1 MSHILPRVKERMKEL
16 LPYFA
21 IEYTKAY
28 KTALVLACRDK
39 KNGVRGKAG
48 EVAEPTYH
56 LMLPNDRLIKNPQIE
71 GLVWVGDDL
80 KKKVKWTMDKKYII
94 TEKLVKEEKGADGA
108 ASPQSPGSSPG
119 SPASPGSPGSP
130 EAKDD
135 DAPKEEEDLRVWL
148 DDSCSTTCMNPSCGD
163 KFGLLNRKS
172 HCRLCGEIFCKKCSK
187 NKIKDDKGVEHKF
200 CEPCYALRTT
210 AGSVESTKPLLQKPK
225 EKQRILNL
233 NGYDASFISFDAG
246 DADKKKPAGADGKF
260 CIKLSHRRSTRPQ
273 PIVAFATSEERD
285 QWLGML
291 KSASR
296 WAPQPITSD
305 PLLRKAFQVSFNKF
319 RWRAWV
325 WSGWNCDG
333 TESEL
338 IADVLYEVLER
349 DIFGSELHKLGEL
362 PRKMIRKAIIGSIEQ
377 AVSAAWTG
385 IQKGLAEVRG
395 PIEKAAESMLAPLFD
410 AEQKIKQAVQPPM
423 EEGANKG
430 LESASGTIQE
440 QFGSKVPVFQE
451 AGAAQIRVINL
462 ALEKLIKELGDNYSQ
477 WEFQSKFGW
486 MMWRASWSNSYEQEE
501 VTNLLDKAL
510 RGEVS
515 SAETRTL
522 ANDLIY
528 DLRDLN
534 QSFFTVLRNKI
545 KEAGP
550 AAGTEVERMKA
561 AYPDIM
567 LLLGLDLELL
577 FQYRLAQATDAL
589 LRPPLTKATN
599 EIINTAAE
607 PLMSAVPDILKD
619 VLDPARTCKEIIE
632 DVLTK
637 VVNQLV
643 TLALEPTKADMISR
657 TKAAAAK
664 GIA

>member
-21 IEYTKAY
+21 VEYAKAY

-39 KNGVRGKAG
+39 KNGARGRPG
-48 EVAEPTYH
+48 EYPEPNYH

-71 GLVWVGDDL
+71 GIVWVGDDL
-80 KKKVKWTMDKKYII
+80 KKKVKWSMNKKYII
-94 TEKLVKEEKGADGA
+94 EEKIVKEEKGEKAADGA
-108 ASPQSPGSSPG
+108 SPPGSPQSPPGSPMSPG
-119 SPASPGSPGSP
+119 SPAAA
-130 EAKDD
+130 EDD
-135 DAPKEEEDLRVWL
+135 EPKPEEDLRVWL
-148 DDSCSTTCMNPSCGD
+148 DDSCTTVCMNQECGE
-163 KFGLLNRKS
+163 KFSLLNRKS
-172 HCRLCGEIFCKKCSK
+172 HCRMCGEIFCKKCSK
-187 NKIKDDKGVEHKF
+187 NKVKDDKGVEHKM
-200 CEPCYALRTT
+200 CEACYALRTT

-225 EKQRILNL
+225 EKQRQLNFC
-233 NGYDASFISFDAG
+233 GYDASFVSFDAG
-246 DADKKKPAGADGKF
+246 DKKTPAGAEGKF
-260 CIKLSHRRSTRPQ
+260 CIKMSHRRSTRPQ
-273 PIVAFATSEERD
+273 PIIAFATTEERD

-291 KSASR
+291 KSATR
-296 WAPQPITSD
+296 WAPQPITAD
-305 PLLRKAFQVSFNKF
+305 PLLRRTFQVSFNKF

-325 WSGWNCDG
+325 WTGWNSDG
-333 TESEL
+333 TETEL

-362 PRKMIRKAIIGSIEQ
+362 PRKMLRKAIIGAIES
-377 AVSAAWTG
+377 AVGACWSG
-385 IQKGLAEVRG
+385 IQKGLGEIRG
-395 PIEKAAESMLAPLFD
+395 AIEKAAESMLAPLFD
-410 AEQKIKQAVQPPM
+410 AEQKVKQAVQPPM

-462 ALEKLIKELGDNYSQ
+462 AIEKLIKDLGDNYSQ

-486 MMWRASWSNSYEQEE
+486 MMWRASWTNSYEQEE

-550 AAGTEVERMKA
+550 AAGTEIERMKA

-577 FQYRLAQATDAL
+577 FQYRLQQATDAL

-607 PLMSAVPDILKD
+607 PLNAAIPDLLKD

-637 VVNQLV
+637 VVTQL
-643 TLALEPTKADMISR
+643 TTIALEPIKADMISR